1 MSHELPQEQDPPRKR
16 LKTSDDSDDRAN
28 IAETLTSLPIGA
40 SQADTS
46 VAPKLDEQGLREAQ
60 VGITNFVSPELPG
73 FEGILKKRYT
83 DFLVNEI
90 EPSGQ
95 VLHLRSTEL
104 PEAFR
109 RAIADAAAKEET
121 SPATEASKPVE
132 PEQANAEAQDASA
145 QEEANQAPAEATPE
159 FKLSDDDRA
168 LMESYFGAE
177 IAASIVDLH
186 DRALKSPHTKVTAL
200 GRVKS
205 NVITDRDLRTNI
217 HQAIRRIF
225 AGKLESSTDT
235 DGCMV
240 ISVNPPKK
248 AKKQK
253 NVGRGGANP
262 RRDIRGKLG
271 WSELGGEY
279 LHFTLYKENKDTME
293 VISFLARHLKMNPK
307 SFQFAGTKDRR
318 GVTAQRACVYRVH
331 ADRLAAANKSLR
343 SAVVGDFEYK
353 THGLDLGDLS
363 GNEFVITLRDCSL
376 PRDPSST
383 ESDVSVDYATQLV
396 SKSLRQ
402 LRERGYF
409 NYYGLQR
416 FGTFATRTDE
426 IGVKML
432 QEDFQGAVNAIL
444 EYNAD
449 LIGEVDPASKVGT
462 DDIARARAIHTF
474 RKSGKANAALDTLPR
489 KFSAESNIIRH
500 LGRARND
507 YKGAL
512 QAIPRNLRLMYVHAY
527 QSLVWNFAVGER
539 WKLYGNKLVEGDL
552 VLIRDIK
559 AATATEK
566 ESTSGATATV
576 DADGE
581 VVILPDAQDS
591 AQSADDVFERA
602 RPLTAEE
609 AASGKFS
616 IFDLVLPLPGFDV
629 VYPENAMKDF
639 YKSFMGSDRGG
650 HLDPFDMRRSWKDI
664 SLSGGYRKVLSRP
677 GEDYGFRVK
686 KYINDDEQFVKTDL
700 ERMRGTQEE
709 ANVEAAEEAREAKIE
724 KLAIILTIQL
734 GTSQYATMALRELMK
749 TGGVK
754 TYKPDF
760 GSGR

>member
-1 MSHELPQEQDPPRKR
+1 MR
-16 LKTSDDSDDRAN
+16 
-28 IAETLTSLPIGA
+28 I
-40 SQADTS
+40 
-46 VAPKLDEQGLREAQ
+46 
-60 VGITNFVSPELPG
+60 
-73 FEGILKKRYT
+73 RYT

-104 PEAFR
+104 PEAFKQ
-109 RAIADAAAKEET
+109 AIADTAAVKDA
-121 SPATEASKPVE
+121 PASTEPV
-132 PEQANAEAQDASA
+132 A
-145 QEEANQAPAEATPE
+145 APAEPERTNAETPATPAQDTNQTSTEPPAPE
-159 FKLSDDDRA
+159 FKISDDDKT
-168 LMESYFGAE
+168 LLDTYFTPE
-177 IAASIVDLH
+177 IAASIIDLH
-186 DRALKSPHTKVTAL
+186 DRAQKSPNTKVTAL

-225 AGKLESSTDT
+225 AGRLESSTDT

-240 ISVNPPKK
+240 ISVNPPRKT
-248 AKKQK
+248 KKQK

-262 RRDIRGKLG
+262 RREIRGKLG
-271 WSELGGEY
+271 WAELGGEY

-331 ADRLAAANKSLR
+331 ADRLAAANRSLR
-343 SAVVGDFEYK
+343 NAVVGDFEYK

-363 GNEFVITLRDCSL
+363 GNEFVITLRDCNL
-376 PRDPSST
+376 PKDPANT
-383 ESDVSVDYATQLV
+383 ETGVSVEYATALV
-396 SKSLRQ
+396 GKSLRQ

-416 FGTFATRTDE
+416 FGTFATRTDQ

-432 QEDFQGAVNAIL
+432 QGDFQGAVDAIL
-444 EYNAD
+444 EYNPD
-449 LIGEVDPASKVGT
+449 IVGEIDPASKVGT
-462 DDIARARAIHTF
+462 DDIARAKAIHSF
-474 RKSGKANAALDTLPR
+474 RHNGKANAALDVLPR

-500 LGRARND
+500 LGRNKSD

-552 VLIRDIK
+552 VLLRDIK
-559 AATATEK
+559 AATASDK
-566 ESTSGATATV
+566 EESIPGATTTT

-581 VVILPDAQDS
+581 VIILPDAQDS
-591 AQSADDVFERA
+591 AQSAEDVFERA

-629 VYPENAMKDF
+629 VYPENAVKDF
-639 YKSFMGSDRGG
+639 YKNFMGSDRGG
-650 HLDPFDMRRSWKDI
+650 HLDPFDMRRGWKDI

-677 GEDYGFRVK
+677 GENFSFEVK
-686 KYINDDEQFVKTDL
+686 KYTDDDEQFVKTDL
-700 ERMRGTQEE
+700 EKMKE
-709 ANVEAAEEAREAKIE
+709 ASGVQDEDKREVKEVSVVEGGEVKAE
-724 KLAIILTIQL
+724 KLAVVLTIQL

-754 TYKPDF
+754 TFKPDF